1 MTHETLLTSIF
12 TKIVGIAT
20 LPTVLYPNRKY
31 PNASMTVLPD
41 EYVRIHVMPIPTSTF
56 SFDGGILQA
65 GLIQC
70 DCVIKGDLGEIKA
83 AQIADKIINALPNTT
98 AISGELKVSRPTY
111 ASGGLQ
117 MDNGAYMIPV
127 TVQYKVISK

>member
-1 MTHETLLTSIF
+1 MTHELLLTAIF
-12 TKIVGIAT
+12 TKIGSISG

-31 PNASMTVLPD
+31 PNSTLTALPN
-41 EYVRIHVMPIPTSTF
+41 EYVRIHIMPIPTDTF

-70 DCVIKGDLGEIKA
+70 DCVIKEDLGEIKA

-98 AISGELKVSRPTY
+98 VISAELKVSKPPY

-117 MDNGAYMIPV
+117 LDNGAYMIPV
-127 TVQYKVISK
+127 TIQYKAISK